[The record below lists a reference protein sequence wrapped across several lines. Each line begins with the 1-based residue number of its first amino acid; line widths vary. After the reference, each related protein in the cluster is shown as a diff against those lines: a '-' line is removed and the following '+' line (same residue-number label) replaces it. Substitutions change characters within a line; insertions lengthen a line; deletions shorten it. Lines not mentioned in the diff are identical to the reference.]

1 MPFSRSLQHS
11 ERLRHIESTVLLIE
25 CICVLFVKMYSAT
38 SLSGEWV
45 VGGKKRKREE
55 RTEGHK
61 VKVGLFLALTILL
74 GEFNWLKCDDSFTA
88 RSFYIIHYSN
98 VSYGAFTI

>member
-1 MPFSRSLQHS
+1 M
-11 ERLRHIESTVLLIE
+11 
-25 CICVLFVKMYSAT
+25 LFVKIYSAT

-61 VKVGLFLALTILL
+61 VKVGLFLALTIFLR
-74 GEFNWLKCDDSFTA
+74 EFNWLKSDDSFTA
-88 RSFYIIHYSN
+88 RSFYIIPTSHTAPTLRSSSAY
-98 VSYGAFTI
+98 TEMRCKR